1 MAPRSS
7 SPHRAIDMANDSPL
21 VNIDRGSSSRSRS
34 EIEVAL
40 KRLDTLG
47 QTIKEKRLALA
58 HPPPGVLSDGDW
70 EDMLRAHQ
78 EVQLKIETMGTTP
91 SQLIEGLRLDFDI
104 LKHAFRR
111 WMFRIDRKF

>member
-7 SPHRAIDMANDSPL
+7 SPHRTIDMANDSPL
-21 VNIDRGSSSRSRS
+21 VNIDRGSRSRSRS
-34 EIEVAL
+34 EIEVAR

-47 QTIKEKRLALA
+47 RTIKEKRLALA

-78 EVQLKIETMGTTP
+78 EVQLKIETMGTM
-91 SQLIEGLRLDFDI
+91 SQLIEGLRLDLDI

-111 WMFRIDRKF
+111 WVFQIDRKF